1 MPYDTY
7 RLHQIERAKRPA
19 EVQRADEQ
27 AARLMS
33 AVSSLLRG
41 LTRPVRAIRR
51 PYPRPLRS
59 AYPAQRAAR
68 AAQQGTGD
76 RLARRSLWPSE
87 TLPQPASAPC
97 LLGQDLT
104 NTASQSHTELADQ
117 RVTCLTGPG
126 IEEDTDSAICA
137 LITGA
142 HVPCS

>member
-41 LTRPVRAIRR
+41 LTRPVRAFRR

-59 AYPAQRAAR
+59 AYPAQ
-68 AAQQGTGD
+68 QDTGIGLRD
-76 RLARRSLWPSE
+76 GLCGPANPCHSRPHHLA
-87 TLPQPASAPC
+87 C
-97 LLGQDLT
+97 LVRT
-104 NTASQSHTELADQ
+104 
-117 RVTCLTGPG
+117 
-126 IEEDTDSAICA
+126 
-137 LITGA
+137 
-142 HVPCS
+142 